1 MAKASDSP
9 RSAEQLKEVAIF
21 LKQADKL
28 VREGDY
34 TLALEEIAK
43 ARGRDP
49 RNLYALAYEERVRSL
64 VATKKEKK
72 PEIGG
77 AAPEQPMET
86 QPISATL
93 EHISNLAIVEAQRSA
108 AVAAKQEQDVALRK
122 KEEEDRRKNEELRH
136 QAIESK
142 ITLFLDRSRDY
153 LAKGDF
159 DRALDEVAR
168 AYLLDPANEKIHAAE
183 NHIRKT
189 QEETRLRID
198 QERIQKQ
205 QEENIKRQELIKAQV
220 TRLQQEKEEKRRR
233 EEEARS
239 RAQQQKISQYLN
251 RAQEF
256 LNNGRLDEALSE
268 LAFVVV
274 VDPLNE
280 EVLSLERK
288 IRDAQEQEQT
298 EQLEQYRRREEEQR
312 KKRDAIISA
321 IQKHIENAERLANQ
335 QKWSEA
341 LRVITRAYV
350 LDPMNDALQACE
362 KRIQTAQEEALK
374 IAEEQRQLSEEAVR
388 RQQEEELRRI
398 EQSERERA
406 MLGESAETEAKRRAD
421 KEKVF
426 LYLTKAR
433 GYMSDS
439 RYEDALGEVALAFIV
454 NPFDEDVKRMEQ
466 EIIVSQNEKKAKEM
480 ATAEEDAAAMPA
492 DETGEQI
499 FKHLTAAT
507 QFASEHEY
515 SKALDEVAKAFML
528 DPLSEA
534 VQNFE
539 SQLQNEFHE
548 YQEEQHKK
556 QEEEFRQSEIIKH
569 KTRAKEFLDREAFD
583 EALTEVIEGYS
594 YDPENA
600 DLKVLE
606 QQIQDAHQKWQE
618 KQAEEE
624 KNTKIEDFV
633 LKAKEYLNK
642 ELFEDALNSIT
653 EAIVLDPERDTLKT
667 IETEI
672 ENAQKAFEKR
682 KLSEEN
688 NKIIQKHLFR
698 AKECRVLR
706 SYEEAISEIDQAL
719 AIDPSREELL
729 NLKKQT
735 QQELADW
742 QTQKDQNANQKSLK
756 QHLRQAREYLA
767 KKVYDEAL
775 MEIALGMTIDPENA
789 ELKTLEEDIIRI
801 QADAEIAELEAVQG
815 TIESNVNSEER
826 DQLIWIHLRAA
837 DELQKQKEFAQAL
850 DELAKAYVI
859 DPLNKELKKAEIRVR
874 QNEIRHAQQT
884 GQTLKLV
891 YPNEKAMGGS

>member
-1 MAKASDSP
+1 MAKASESL

-28 VREGDY
+28 VREGNY
-34 TLALEEIAK
+34 TAALEEIAK

-64 VATKKEKK
+64 VAAQKEKK
-72 PEIGG
+72 PELGG
-77 AAPEQPMET
+77 GAPEQRAEPQPM
-86 QPISATL
+86 SATL

-122 KEEEDRRKNEELRH
+122 KEEEERRKNEELRH

-142 ITLFLDRSRDY
+142 IVIFLERSRDY

-159 DRALDEVAR
+159 NRALDEVAR

-183 NHIRKT
+183 DHIRKS
-189 QEETRLRID
+189 QEETRLRSE
-198 QERIQKQ
+198 QERLQKQ
-205 QEENIKRQELIKAQV
+205 QEEDQKRQELLKAQV
-220 TRLQQEKEEKRRR
+220 ARMQQEKEEKRRR
-233 EEEARS
+233 EEEARNQ
-239 RAQQQKISQYLN
+239 AQQQKISQYLN

-288 IRDAQEQEQT
+288 IRDAQEQEQA

-312 KKRDAIISA
+312 KKREAIITA
-321 IQKHIENAERLANQ
+321 IQKHIENAERLASQ

-350 LDPMNDALQACE
+350 LDPMNDGLQACE
-362 KRIQTAQEEALK
+362 KRVQLAQEEALR
-374 IAEEQRQLSEEAVR
+374 IADEQRQLSEETVR
-388 RQQEEELRRI
+388 RRQEEELRQL
-398 EQSERERA
+398 EQAERERA
-406 MLGESAETEAKRRAD
+406 LLGESAETEAKRRAD

-433 GYMSDS
+433 GYMSDE

-466 EIIVSQNEKKAKEM
+466 EIIISQNQKKAQET
-480 ATAEEDAAAMPA
+480 ATAEENAAAMPA
-492 DETGEQI
+492 DETGEEI
-499 FKHLTAAT
+499 FKHLAAAS
-507 QFASEHEY
+507 QYASEYEY

-534 VQNFE
+534 VQKYEF
-539 SQLQNEFHE
+539 QLQNEFHE
-548 YQEEQHKK
+548 YQEKQHKK
-556 QEEEFRQSEIIKH
+556 QEEESRQNAISKH
-569 KTRAKEFLDREAFD
+569 KTRAREFLDREAFD
-583 EALTEVIEGYS
+583 EALTEVIDGYS
-594 YDPENA
+594 YDPDSAE
-600 DLKVLE
+600 LKALE
-606 QQIQDAHQKWQE
+606 QQIQDAHQQWQE
-618 KQAEEE
+618 KLAEDE
-624 KNTKIEDFV
+624 KNTRIEDLV
-633 LKAKEYLNK
+633 LKAKTHLNK
-642 ELFEDALNSIT
+642 ELFEDALKTIT
-653 EAIVLDPERDTLKT
+653 EAIVLDPERDTLKA

-672 ENAQKAFEKR
+672 EKAQQAFEKR
-682 KLSEEN
+682 KQTDEN
-688 NKIIQKHLFR
+688 NKVIQKHLFR

-706 SYEEAISEIDQAL
+706 SYEEALSEIDQAL
-719 AIDPSREELL
+719 AIDPSREDLL
-729 NLKKQT
+729 NLKEQT
-735 QQELADW
+735 QQELTAW
-742 QTQKDQNANQKSLK
+742 QSQKDQNANQVSLK

-775 MEIALGMTIDPENA
+775 MEIALGMTIDPENTD
-789 ELKTLEEDIIRI
+789 LKILEEDIVKA

-815 TIESNVNSEER
+815 TTDSNMKNDER

-859 DPLNKELKKAEIRVR
+859 DPLNKEVKKAEIRIR

-884 GQTLKLV
+884 GQTLKLI
-891 YPNEKAMGGS
+891 YPNEKAMGGN

>member
-34 TLALEEIAK
+34 TTALEEIAK

-64 VATKKEKK
+64 VAAQKEKK
-72 PEIGG
+72 PEFGGG
-77 AAPEQPMET
+77 ASQQPPEPTPM
-86 QPISATL
+86 SATL

-122 KEEEDRRKNEELRH
+122 KEEDERRKNEELRH

-142 ITLFLDRSRDY
+142 IIVFLERSRDY
-153 LAKGDF
+153 LTKGDF
-159 DRALDEVAR
+159 NRALDEVAR
-168 AYLLDPANEKIHAAE
+168 AYLLDPANDKIHE
-183 NHIRKT
+183 TEDLIRKT

-198 QERIQKQ
+198 QERLQKQ
-205 QEENIKRQELIKAQV
+205 QEDNQKRQELLKAQV
-220 TRLQQEKEEKRRR
+220 VRMQQEKEEKRRR
-233 EEEARS
+233 EEEARNQ
-239 RAQQQKISQYLN
+239 AQQQKISQYLN

-288 IRDAQEQEQT
+288 IRDAQEQEQAD
-298 EQLEQYRRREEEQR
+298 QLEQYRRREEEQR
-312 KKRDAIISA
+312 KKRDAIITA
-321 IQKHIENAERLANQ
+321 IQKHIENAERLAGQ

-362 KRIQTAQEEALK
+362 KRIQTAQEEALR
-374 IAEEQRQLSEEAVR
+374 IAEEQRQVSEETVR
-388 RQQEEELRRI
+388 RRQEEELRQL
-398 EQSERERA
+398 EQAERERA

-433 GYMSDS
+433 GYMSDG

-466 EIIVSQNEKKAKEM
+466 EIITSQNKKKAQET
-480 ATAEEDAAAMPA
+480 ATAEEDAAALPG

-499 FKHLTAAT
+499 FKHLTDAS
-507 QFASEHEY
+507 QYASEHEY
-515 SKALDEVAKAFML
+515 SKALDEVAKAFLL
-528 DPLSEA
+528 DPLSDA
-534 VQNFE
+534 VQKYEF
-539 SQLQNEFHE
+539 QLQNEFHE
-548 YQEEQHKK
+548 YQEKQHKK
-556 QEEEFRQSEIIKH
+556 QEEESRQNAINKH
-569 KTRAKEFLDREAFD
+569 KKRAKEFLDREAFD
-583 EALTEVIEGYS
+583 EALTEVIDGYS
-594 YDPENA
+594 YDPDSAE
-600 DLKVLE
+600 LKVLE
-606 QQIQDAHQKWQE
+606 QQIQDAHQQWQE
-618 KQAEEE
+618 KLAEEE

-642 ELFEDALNSIT
+642 ELFEDALKTIT
-653 EAIVLDPERDTLKT
+653 EAIVLDPERDTLKA

-672 ENAQKAFEKR
+672 EKAQQAFEKR
-682 KLSEEN
+682 KQTEED
-688 NKIIQKHLFR
+688 NKVIQKHLFR

-706 SYEEAISEIDQAL
+706 SYEEALSEIDQAL
-719 AIDPSREELL
+719 AIDSSREDLL
-729 NLKKQT
+729 NLKEQT

-742 QTQKDQNANQKSLK
+742 QSQKDQNANQTALK

-775 MEIALGMTIDPENA
+775 MEIALGMTIDAENSD
-789 ELKTLEEDIIRI
+789 LKTLEEDIVKA
-801 QADAEIAELEAVQG
+801 QADAEIAELEITQEATDA
-815 TIESNVNSEER
+815 TIKDEDR

-859 DPLNKELKKAEIRVR
+859 DPLNKEVKKAEIRIR

>member
-34 TLALEEIAK
+34 TTALEEIAK

-49 RNLYALAYEERVRSL
+49 RNLYALAYEERVRAL
-64 VATKKEKK
+64 VATKK
-72 PEIGG
+72 PGLGG
-77 AAPEQPMET
+77 ITPPQPTEP

-108 AVAAKQEQDVALRK
+108 AAAAKQEQDVVLRK
-122 KEEEDRRKNEELRH
+122 KEEEERRKNEELRH

-142 ITLFLDRSRDY
+142 IALFLERSRDY
-153 LAKGDF
+153 LGKGDF
-159 DRALDEVAR
+159 NRALDEVAR
-168 AYLLDPANEKIHAAE
+168 AYLLDPANDKIHAAE
-183 NHIRKT
+183 DFIRKS
-189 QEETRLRID
+189 QEETRLRFD
-198 QERIQKQ
+198 QERLRKQ
-205 QEENIKRQELIKAQV
+205 QEEDQKRQELLKAQV
-220 TRLQQEKEEKRRR
+220 ARMQQEKEEKRRR
-233 EEEARS
+233 EEVARNQ
-239 RAQQQKISQYLN
+239 AQQQKISQYLK
-251 RAQEF
+251 RAEEF
-256 LNNGRLDEALSE
+256 LSNGRLDEALSE

-280 EVLSLERK
+280 DVLSLERK
-288 IRDAQEQEQT
+288 IRDAQEQEQA

-312 KKRDAIISA
+312 KKREAIITA
-321 IQKHIENAERLANQ
+321 IQKHIENAERLATQ

-362 KRIQTAQEEALK
+362 KRIQTAQEEALR
-374 IAEEQRQLSEEAVR
+374 IAEEHRRLSEVNVR
-388 RQQEEELRRI
+388 RQQEEELRRL
-398 EQSERERA
+398 EEAERERA

-433 GYMSDS
+433 GYMSDG

-466 EIIVSQNEKKAKEM
+466 EIITSQNEKKAQET
-480 ATAEEDAAAMPA
+480 ATAKEDAAAITA

-499 FKHLTAAT
+499 FKYLSDAS
-507 QFASEHEY
+507 QYASEHEY
-515 SKALDEVAKAFML
+515 SKALDEVAKAFLL

-534 VQNFE
+534 VQKYEF
-539 SQLQNEFHE
+539 QLQNEFHE

-556 QEEEFRQSEIIKH
+556 QEEESRQNAINKH

-583 EALTEVIEGYS
+583 EALTEVIDGYS
-594 YDPENA
+594 YDPDNA
-600 DLKVLE
+600 DLRALE
-606 QQIQDAHQKWQE
+606 QLIQDTHQQWQE

-642 ELFEDALNSIT
+642 ELFEDALKIIT
-653 EAIVLDPERDTLKT
+653 EAIVLDPERNTLRAM
-667 IETEI
+667 EAEI
-672 ENAQKAFEKR
+672 EKAQQAFEKR
-682 KLSEEN
+682 KQTEEN
-688 NKIIQKHLFR
+688 NKVIQKHLFR

-719 AIDPSREELL
+719 AIDSSREDLL

-735 QQELADW
+735 QQELTDW
-742 QTQKDQNANQKSLK
+742 QTQKDQNANQTSLK
-756 QHLRQAREYLA
+756 QHLRQAREYLS

-789 ELKTLEEDIIRI
+789 DLKTLEEDIVKT
-801 QADAEIAELEAVQG
+801 QADAEIAELEVTQE
-815 TIESNVNSEER
+815 TTESNIKSEER

-837 DELQKQKEFAQAL
+837 DELQKQKEFAKAL

-859 DPLNKELKKAEIRVR
+859 DPLNKEVKKAEIRVR

-891 YPNEKAMGGS
+891 YPNGKAMGGS